1 MFKTYDLFL
10 VTLLAASL
18 LLSSLPACAAPHQ
31 ELAVRSFFLVCYD
44 SARKLPAWTVYQLD
58 PRRLRAHGLTKPSHF
73 RQDAALRGPVARN
86 ADYAGS
92 GYSRGHLVP
101 AADAAWSLES
111 LRATYLLSN
120 AVPQRQSVNAG
131 RLRQLESS
139 IRKLAAGA
147 DAVFVFTGPIFA
159 SAEIEVIGAGNVA
172 VPTHIFKV
180 VLVLRRGA
188 RTTFAAIVPN
198 QAAPAPLDDYSVSVD
213 EVEANTGLDFFPGLT
228 GAEERHLESTVRLF
242 TYEAMPV
249 HPSDAAPDRCFQ
261 RARSRRPGKRSSEFL
276 AKPSNCPRLSSR
288 RK

>member
-1 MFKTYDLFL
+1 MFKTYDLSL

-44 SARKLPAWTVYQLD
+44 SARKLPIWTVYQLD
-58 PRRLRAHGLTKPSHF
+58 PRLVRAQGLTKPSHF
-73 RQDAALRGPVARN
+73 RQDAALRGPIARN

-139 IRKLAAGA
+139 IRKLA
-147 DAVFVFTGPIFA
+147 
-159 SAEIEVIGAGNVA
+159 
-172 VPTHIFKV
+172 
-180 VLVLRRGA
+180 
-188 RTTFAAIVPN
+188 
-198 QAAPAPLDDYSVSVD
+198 
-213 EVEANTGLDFFPGLT
+213 T

-261 RARSRRPGKRSSEFL
+261 RARSATSPALVHSAARTAQDFSPTLRRSGEID
-276 AKPSNCPRLSSR
+276 PRQ
-288 RK
+288 